1 VETTT
6 TAKSN
11 RPGPSRSTA
20 PDEKPAEKP
29 SSVFPPASIR
39 GQAPSIPPEEVHS
52 SVTSTDGTRLFL
64 RTKPALNE
72 AELRAGVQ
80 DASSHPPTI
89 VFCDG
94 IVCDGFIWKYLWSD
108 LSPARDV
115 TLAHFHYR
123 GHGRSAS
130 PADPNNI
137 SIGAHAEDVWTVRE
151 QLGAGPA
158 ILIGHS
164 MGCQV
169 ALEAYHRH
177 PENVRGIVL
186 ICGSYGNVTKTIK
199 GVPVVDMIL
208 PKLISI
214 AEKSPEWVR
223 AIWSRLPSDMALKM
237 ALRSGEI
244 DPERV
249 LPEDILPYLNHIKH
263 VDFGLFLRMLHA
275 AGAHTA
281 EDYLSEIPIPVLVIA
296 GEKDT
301 LTPPFLSQAMAAALP
316 NAELLMV
323 EHGTHVAALE
333 QPELVGKKIRAFVE
347 ACLA

>member
-1 VETTT
+1 M
-6 TAKSN
+6 
-11 RPGPSRSTA
+11 
-20 PDEKPAEKP
+20 
-29 SSVFPPASIR
+29 
-39 GQAPSIPPEEVHS
+39 
-52 SVTSTDGTRLFL
+52 
-64 RTKPALNE
+64 
-72 AELRAGVQ
+72 
-80 DASSHPPTI
+80 
-89 VFCDG
+89 FCDG
-94 IVCDGFIWKYLWSD
+94 IVCDGFIWKYLWND

-130 PADPNNI
+130 PADPDRI
-137 SIGAHAEDVWTVRE
+137 SIGAHAEDVWSVRE
-151 QLGAGPA
+151 KLGAGPS

-186 ICGSYGNVTKTIK
+186 LCGSFGNVTKTIK

-208 PKLISI
+208 PKLIAI

-249 LPEDILPYLNHIKH
+249 RPDDILPYLNHIKH

-275 AGAHTA
+275 AGEHTA
-281 EDYLSEIPIPVLVIA
+281 EEFLGDISVPVLVIA

-301 LTPPFLSQAMAAALP
+301 LTPPYLSQAMAAALP
-316 NAELLMV
+316 QGELLLV

-333 QPELVGKKIRAFVE
+333 QPELIGKKIRAFIE
-347 ACLA
+347 ANLA